1 MSGVYVQTGPT
12 HAGLLHKAWVQG
24 ETGVRPARRIYRLVS
39 ITTAY
44 PNGLDSPVV
53 VYNWVTEGGDMEQ
66 PWHIPDVPTLTLN
79 PPNAVTS
86 NETRVTLQSYQD
98 HGDKK
103 EWSRI
108 VEYVNADTGA
118 SLEMVS
124 LGRHDVAEIRPW
136 PESGTRIKARARFQN
151 NIGSG
156 EWSAFSNTV
165 TTFETV
171 PLDPGSGPGA

>member
-12 HAGLLHKAWVQG
+12 SVAALTRAWVQG
-24 ETGVRPARRIYRLVS
+24 EMGVRPARRIYRLVS
-39 ITTAY
+39 ITTTY
-44 PNGLDSPVV
+44 PNGLDNPVLI
-53 VYNWVTEGGDMEQ
+53 YNWQTQGSDIER
-66 PWHIPDVPTLTLN
+66 PWHIPDVPALTLN
-79 PPNAVTS
+79 PPDALTS

-124 LGRHDVAEIRPW
+124 LGRHDVAEIHSW
-136 PESGTRIKARARFQN
+136 PESGTKVKARARFQSDA
-151 NIGSG
+151 GPG
-156 EWSAFSNTV
+156 EWSSFSNTV
-165 TTFETV
+165 TTFESV
-171 PLDPGSGPGA
+171 PFNPGSGPGA